1 VAFAVLCLC
10 WSTTWQAIRYCLDGY
25 PPMSGAGLRFLLA
38 TALIFL
44 LLRLR
49 RGQLVLPGG
58 ARQHLA
64 IAAAGIVNGL
74 GYGCIYVA
82 ERTLSGGT
90 TAVICAASPLFTL
103 VLARLMG
110 LEVLSARR
118 LLGML
123 FGMGG
128 VVALFLDG
136 LTVGIGQF
144 VAMLLAGLAAAFFW
158 PIYSALL
165 KRHAQHVPPLVATT
179 YFLLYTAATLCVM
192 SLGLR
197 EPLPAFRTA
206 PWTAHAALLYLSII
220 GSVVAWS
227 IYLWLLQRLDLTVL
241 ATLGLIQPV
250 LALVLDL
257 LTDSAQLKTSGYLG
271 TLLVLAGMG
280 LAAWPVRRTPSDP
293 PPASPGAPAGA
304 PIKPLPPAPS
314 GPVPSGTP

>member
-1 VAFAVLCLC
+1 MVAVGFAVLCLC
-10 WSTTWQAIRYCLDGY
+10 WSTTWQAIRYCLEGY

-49 RGQLVLPGG
+49 RGELRLPGG
-58 ARQHLA
+58 SRQHLA
-64 IAAAGIVNGL
+64 IAAAGVVNGL

-90 TAVICAASPLFTL
+90 TAIICAASPLFTL

-118 LLGML
+118 LFGML
-123 FGMGG
+123 FGLGG

-136 LTVGIGQF
+136 LTVGSGQF

-165 KRHAQHVPPLVATT
+165 KRHAQQVPPLVATT
-179 YFLLYTAATLCVM
+179 YFLLYTALTLCVM

-197 EPLPAFRTA
+197 EPLPGFRTA

-250 LALVLDL
+250 LALLLDL
-257 LTDSAQLKTSGYLG
+257 LTDNAQLKLSGYLG
-271 TLLVLAGMG
+271 TLLVLLGMG
-280 LAAWPVRRTPSDP
+280 LAAWPMRRPPNAPSSS
-293 PPASPGAPAGA
+293 AATGAPAE
-304 PIKPLPPAPS
+304 PLPPAPS
-314 GPVPSGTP
+314 GPVPSGGP